1 MNIELFFGLIIYQ
14 KKQFKLATSL
24 NLIEE
29 RKMKAVTISALMLA
43 SSLTMAADYKID
55 PAHSGVVFKVG
66 HLGVS
71 TTVGRFNEFEGNFE
85 YAENGK
91 SGSASLTIKA
101 DSIDTNHDARD
112 KHLRSPDFL
121 DVKQFPTLTFK
132 STKFE
137 GDTLTG
143 DLTIHGITKPVSF
156 DVKKIGEGKDPWGGY
171 RAGFE
176 ATTVIQR
183 SDFGVTYFIPGV
195 TDKTEIE
202 VYVEG
207 IRQ

>member
-1 MNIELFFGLIIYQ
+1 M
-14 KKQFKLATSL
+14 KLLTIGALALTSS
-24 NLIEE
+24 I
-29 RKMKAVTISALMLA
+29 
-43 SSLTMAADYKID
+43 TMAADYQID
-55 PAHSGVVFKVG
+55 PAHSAVVFKVG

-71 TTVGRFNEFEGNFE
+71 TTVGRFNNFEGDFTFDKDQ
-85 YAENGK
+85 A
-91 SGSASLTIKA
+91 SDSASLTIQA

-137 GDTLTG
+137 GDKLTG
-143 DLTIHGITKPVSF
+143 NLTIHGVTKPVSF

-176 ATTVIQR
+176 ATTTIQR

-195 TDKTEIE
+195 TDATEIE